1 MLLHHWNTVLII
13 PKIYVNLHNLLNRN
27 QCNMI
32 ELEEVRIKRNQKRC
46 LKWHTFIKAKEKVQ
60 WLMQNF
66 VKDSNSTNI
75 HINTMQN
82 I

>member
-1 MLLHHWNTVLII
+1 
-13 PKIYVNLHNLLNRN
+13 
-27 QCNMI
+27 MI
-32 ELEEVRIKRNQKRC
+32 ELEEIRMKRNQKRC
-46 LKWHTFIKAKEKVQ
+46 LKGNAFIKAKEKVQ